1 MMMSFTRAE
10 RSARPIL
17 SAGGGMRNYLW
28 IALIAAALAGCTTT
42 PTTEAP
48 VDERSTTAGAGAG
61 ATGAQTGGAAGSGVT
76 GSAVGTGGAANPLRD
91 PNNILSK
98 RSVYFD
104 YDSFVVK
111 EEYRPLVE
119 AHARYLQ
126 QNRNARVTI
135 QGNTD
140 ERGSR
145 EYNIALGQKRAD
157 SVKRMMTLLGA
168 GESQIETVSF
178 GKEKPRNP
186 GHDEAA
192 WAENRR
198 DDIVYAGE

>member
-1 MMMSFTRAE
+1 
-10 RSARPIL
+10 
-17 SAGGGMRNYLW
+17 MRKLFY
-28 IALIAAALAGCTTT
+28 AAFVAIVLAGCSST
-42 PTTEAP
+42 PTQEQGAP
-48 VDERSTTAGAGAG
+48 VEEK
-61 ATGAQTGGAAGSGVT
+61 GGAAATPGASSTGAGTGGVT
-76 GSAVGTGGAANPLRD
+76 GSATGSAMGNPLRD

-104 YDSFVVK
+104 FDSFVVK
-111 EEYRPLVE
+111 DEYKPLIE

-126 QNRNARVTI
+126 QHRDARMTI
-135 QGNTD
+135 QGNAD

-157 SVKRMMTLLGA
+157 AAKRMMTLLGA
-168 GESQIETVSF
+168 TDQQIETVSF

>member
-1 MMMSFTRAE
+1 VSG
-10 RSARPIL
+10 SAL
-17 SAGGGMRNYLW
+17 
-28 IALIAAALAGCTTT
+28 
-42 PTTEAP
+42 
-48 VDERSTTAGAGAG
+48 
-61 ATGAQTGGAAGSGVT
+61 GSG
-76 GSAVGTGGAANPLRD
+76 SANPLRD

-98 RSVYFD
+98 RSVFFD

-111 EEYRPLVE
+111 DEYRPLVE

-126 QNRNARVTI
+126 QNRNARTTV

-168 GESQIETVSF
+168 SESQIETVSF

-198 DDIVYAGE
+198 DDILYAGE

>member
-1 MMMSFTRAE
+1 
-10 RSARPIL
+10 
-17 SAGGGMRNYLW
+17 MRKYFW
-28 IALIAAALAGCTTT
+28 IALIAVVGLAGCSST

-48 VDERSTTAGAGAG
+48 VDDRSATAGAGAG
-61 ATGAQTGGAAGSGVT
+61 STGAQTGGTTGSGVT
-76 GSAVGTGGAANPLRD
+76 GSAVGTGAGANPLRD

-104 YDSFVVK
+104 FDSFVVK
-111 EEYRPLVE
+111 DEYRPLVE

-126 QNRNARVTI
+126 QNRNARMTI

-168 GESQIETVSF
+168 AEAQIETVSF
-178 GKEKPRNP
+178 GKEKPRNQ

-198 DDIVYAGE
+198 DDILYSGE

>member
-1 MMMSFTRAE
+1 
-10 RSARPIL
+10 
-17 SAGGGMRNYLW
+17 MRKFLW
-28 IALIAAALAGCTTT
+28 IGLIAAALAGCANT
-42 PTTEAP
+42 PSTEAP
-48 VDERSTTAGAGAG
+48 VDDRSAAGTGSG
-61 ATGAQTGGAAGSGVT
+61 STSGAQTGGTSSGGVT
-76 GSAVGTGGAANPLRD
+76 GSALGSGGGVNPLRD
-91 PNNILSK
+91 PNNVLSK

-104 YDSFVVK
+104 YDSFVVRD
-111 EEYRPLVE
+111 EYRPLVE

-126 QNRNARVTI
+126 QNRNARAVV

-168 GESQIETVSF
+168 GENQIETVSF
-178 GKEKPRNP
+178 GKEKPKNP

-198 DDIVYAGE
+198 DDIIYAGE

>member
-1 MMMSFTRAE
+1 
-10 RSARPIL
+10 
-17 SAGGGMRNYLW
+17 MRKFLW
-28 IALIAAALAGCTTT
+28 IGLIAAALAGCANT
-42 PTTEAP
+42 PSTEAP
-48 VDERSTTAGAGAG
+48 VDDRSAAGSGSG
-61 ATGAQTGGAAGSGVT
+61 ATSGAQTGGTSSGGVNGSALGTGSG
-76 GSAVGTGGAANPLRD
+76 GANPLRD
-91 PNNILSK
+91 PNNVLSK

-104 YDSFVVK
+104 YDSFVVRD
-111 EEYRPLVE
+111 EYRALVE

-126 QNRNARVTI
+126 QNRNARATI

-157 SVKRMMTLLGA
+157 AVKRMMLLLGA
-168 GESQIETVSF
+168 TEGQIETVSF
-178 GKEKPRNP
+178 GKEKPKNA
-186 GHDEAA
+186 GHDESA

>member
-1 MMMSFTRAE
+1 
-10 RSARPIL
+10 
-17 SAGGGMRNYLW
+17 MRNYLW
-28 IALIAAALAGCTTT
+28 IGLIAVALVGCSTT
-42 PTTEAP
+42 PSTEAP
-48 VDERSTTAGAGAG
+48 VDDRSAAGAAGAGAG
-61 ATGAQTGGAAGSGVT
+61 GAQTGGAGAGGVT
-76 GSAVGTGGAANPLRD
+76 GSAMGQGAAGNPLRD

-111 EEYRPLVE
+111 DEYRPLVE

-126 QNRNARVTI
+126 QNRNARATI

-168 GESQIETVSF
+168 TESQIETVSF
-178 GKEKPRNP
+178 GKEKPKNP
-186 GHDEAA
+186 GHDESAY
-192 WAENRR
+192 AENRR
-198 DDIVYAGE
+198 DDILYSGE

>member
-1 MMMSFTRAE
+1 
-10 RSARPIL
+10 
-17 SAGGGMRNYLW
+17 MRKW
-28 IALIAAALAGCTTT
+28 IIGAVFLALLAGCSSN
-42 PTTEAP
+42 PQQSAP
-48 VDERSTTAGAGAG
+48 VEDRTPAAATPSTNG
-61 ATGAQTGGAAGSGVT
+61 TGASTGGATAPGVGGTAGST
-76 GSAVGTGGAANPLRD
+76 AGTGANPLRD
-91 PNNILSK
+91 

-104 YDSFVVK
+104 FDAFAVK
-111 EEYRPLVE
+111 DEFRNIIE

-126 QNRNARVTI
+126 SHPEARITI

-157 SVKRMMTLLGA
+157 AVRQVMRVLGA
-168 GESQIETVSF
+168 GENQIETVSF

-198 DDIVYAGE
+198 ADIVYAGE

>member
-1 MMMSFTRAE
+1 
-10 RSARPIL
+10 
-17 SAGGGMRNYLW
+17 MRNYLL
-28 IALIAAALAGCTTT
+28 IGLIAAALAGCSST

-48 VDERSTTAGAGAG
+48 VDDRSAAG
-61 ATGAQTGGAAGSGVT
+61 ATAGSAGGAQTGGAAGGGVT
-76 GSAVGTGGAANPLRD
+76 GSQMGTGGSGNPLRD

-111 EEYRPLVE
+111 DEYRSLVE

-126 QNRNARVTI
+126 QNRNARATI

-168 GESQIETVSF
+168 TDNQIETVSF
-178 GKEKPRNP
+178 GKEKPKNP

-198 DDIVYAGE
+198 DDILYSGE

>member
-1 MMMSFTRAE
+1 
-10 RSARPIL
+10 
-17 SAGGGMRNYLW
+17 MRKYFW
-28 IALIAAALAGCTTT
+28 IALVALVGLAGCSST

-48 VDERSTTAGAGAG
+48 VDDRSAAAGAGS
-61 ATGAQTGGAAGSGVT
+61 TGAQTGGAAGSGVT
-76 GSAVGTGGAANPLRD
+76 GSAVGTGGSANPLRD

-104 YDSFVVK
+104 FDSFVVK
-111 EEYRPLVE
+111 DEYRPLVE

-126 QNRNARVTI
+126 QNRNARMTI

-168 GESQIETVSF
+168 TDAQIETVSF

-198 DDIVYAGE
+198 DDILYAGE

>member
-1 MMMSFTRAE
+1 
-10 RSARPIL
+10 
-17 SAGGGMRNYLW
+17 MRNYLW
-28 IALIAAALAGCTTT
+28 IALIAAALAGCSST

-48 VDERSTTAGAGAG
+48 VDERSAGAGTG
-61 ATGAQTGGAAGSGVT
+61 APGSSGAQTGGATGGGVT
-76 GSAVGTGGAANPLRD
+76 GSAVGAGGGNPLRD

-104 YDSFVVK
+104 FDSFVVK
-111 EEYRPLVE
+111 DEYRPLVE

-126 QNRNARVTI
+126 QNRTARMTI

-168 GESQIETVSF
+168 TEGQSETVSF

-186 GHDEAA
+186 GHDESA

-198 DDIVYAGE
+198 DDILYSGE

>member
-1 MMMSFTRAE
+1 
-10 RSARPIL
+10 
-17 SAGGGMRNYLW
+17 MRNYVL
-28 IALIAAALAGCTTT
+28 IGLIAAALAGCSST

-48 VDERSTTAGAGAG
+48 VDDRSGAGATAPG
-61 ATGAQTGGAAGSGVT
+61 STGAQTGGATGSGVT
-76 GSAVGTGGAANPLRD
+76 GSGIGSGAAGNPLRD

-104 YDSFVVK
+104 FDSFVVK
-111 EEYRPLVE
+111 DEYRPLVE

-126 QNRNARVTI
+126 QNRNARMTV

-168 GESQIETVSF
+168 SDNQIETVSF

-198 DDIVYAGE
+198 DDILYSGE

>member
-1 MMMSFTRAE
+1 MNIAISN
-10 RSARPIL
+10 ARRDRGAPTYP
-17 SAGGGMRNYLW
+17 GGGMRNYLW
-28 IALIAAALAGCTTT
+28 IGLIVAALAGCSTT
-42 PTTEAP
+42 PSTEAP
-48 VDERSTTAGAGAG
+48 VDDRSAAG
-61 ATGAQTGGAAGSGVT
+61 ATGGSTGGAQTGGAAGGGVT
-76 GSAVGTGGAANPLRD
+76 GSATGSASNPLRD

-111 EEYRPLVE
+111 DEYRSLIE

-126 QNRNARVTI
+126 QNRNARATI

-168 GESQIETVSF
+168 TDNQIETVSF
-178 GKEKPRNP
+178 GKEKPKNP

-198 DDIVYAGE
+198 DDILYSGE

>member
-1 MMMSFTRAE
+1 
-10 RSARPIL
+10 
-17 SAGGGMRNYLW
+17 MRNYLL
-28 IALIAAALAGCTTT
+28 IGLIAAALAGCSST

-48 VDERSTTAGAGAG
+48 VDDRSATGATAGSAG
-61 ATGAQTGGAAGSGVT
+61 GAQTGGAAGGGVT
-76 GSAVGTGGAANPLRD
+76 GSQMGTGGSGNPLRD

-111 EEYRPLVE
+111 DEYRSLVE

-126 QNRNARVTI
+126 QNRNARATI

-168 GESQIETVSF
+168 TDNQIETVSF
-178 GKEKPRNP
+178 GKEKPKNP

-198 DDIVYAGE
+198 DDILYSGE